1 MIRALDYESSRPSSN
16 RSRRR
21 RGHCVCLLSMTLGS
35 HSLSTTVYK
44 LVLANCWDKLSHFP
58 LHPDLHIQKSRERNL
73 SPDEMVHC
81 TETRMT
87 E

>member
-44 LVLANCWDKLSHFP
+44 LVLANCWGKHSHFP
-58 LHPDLHIQKSRERNL
+58 LHPDLHIQKVVRETSHQTKWCIAPKL
-73 SPDEMVHC
+73 G
-81 TETRMT
+81 
-87 E
+87 